1 MAFTKQLRLTK
12 DIFKEVYGFSNSSD
26 FYKNDLETIKHMREK
41 VSQITFAGINK
52 PLAKDALLKY
62 LDNIIKRLEK

>member
-1 MAFTKQLRLTK
+1 M
-12 DIFKEVYGFSNSSD
+12 YGFSNISD
-26 FYKNDLETIKHMREK
+26 FYKNDLETIKHIREK

-52 PLAKDALLKY
+52 PLAKDALLEY